1 VKLMPRSPL
10 ASVPLL
16 VIMLIILAVSPSH
29 GQAVAPDFTL
39 TDING
44 RRFSLSD
51 FKGRIVLIDF
61 FATWCRTCQEEMPH
75 LKALSNRYRNDTL
88 VIISIDID
96 PILDTELDVRKW
108 IQKYE
113 LDWIVVPPSTD
124 SAGVANK
131 YQVTELPTLI
141 LVDQEGLVRGRYVGV
156 TEEEVLRSKVEVI
169 IPEFGTVPLVTTISL
184 AVALLL
190 LNGRRQR
197 VAASDRA
204 QRYFKL

>member
-1 VKLMPRSPL
+1 VKLMLRSPL
-10 ASVPLL
+10 AMVPLL
-16 VIMLIILAVSPSH
+16 VITLIILDVSPSY
-29 GQAVAPDFTL
+29 GQAAAPDFTL

-44 RRFSLSD
+44 RRFSLSH

-61 FATWCRTCQEEMPH
+61 FATWCRTCQEEMAH

-113 LDWIVVPPSTD
+113 LDWIVVPPSMD
-124 SAGVANK
+124 SAGVANN

-141 LVDQEGLVRGRYVGV
+141 LVDQEGLMRGRYVGV

-184 AVALLL
+184 VVALLL
-190 LNGRRQR
+190 LNRRRQR